1 MQNSV
6 IVEHQE
12 STDFALVLVATRS
25 EYGRR
30 SITPMIFVND
40 GCGIFAVAPLLK
52 QWHKA
57 GLVAIFDPPPDRR
70 EEILHNAVQ
79 EFVRQ
84 VALRSY
90 IKECGKVG
98 IVAKAKARSQAF
110 DFPPPG
116 FDTNREQEPALF
128 WLCEKSENATQA
140 VRILRYL
147 IQKNGIGELS
157 KAEREAIGER
167 LLTRAVGSG
176 AVRTKENL
184 YSNLTRPPILERK
197 W

>member
-1 MQNSV
+1 M
-6 IVEHQE
+6 
-12 STDFALVLVATRS
+12 
-25 EYGRR
+25 
-30 SITPMIFVND
+30 
-40 GCGIFAVAPLLK
+40 
-52 QWHKA
+52 
-57 GLVAIFDPPPDRR
+57 
-70 EEILHNAVQ
+70 Q